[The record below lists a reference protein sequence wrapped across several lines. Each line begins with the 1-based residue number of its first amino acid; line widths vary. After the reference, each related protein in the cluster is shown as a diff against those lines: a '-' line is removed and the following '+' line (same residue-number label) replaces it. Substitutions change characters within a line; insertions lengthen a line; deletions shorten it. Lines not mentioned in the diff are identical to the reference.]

1 MDISFLVM
9 TVSIVTLC
17 VVITLLAAAN
27 MSSRKLDARI
37 GRERQESVEQRL
49 TGLARSNDVLTV
61 SVAELKAAVESIL
74 ARLH

>member
-1 MDISFLVM
+1 M

-27 MSSRKLDARI
+27 MSNRKLDARI